1 MADIFRQTS
10 DGFSVVR
17 FVLNAVEPSENNLD
31 GLCSANVRGK
41 AGNGVEANRRRVF
54 VHMGQSDF
62 HAVGKPREG
71 DFQLRMSRA

>member
-1 MADIFRQTS
+1 VADIFRQTS

-17 FVLNAVEPSENNLD
+17 FVLNAVEPGENNLN

-41 AGNGVEANRRRVF
+41 PGDGVEADRWRVL
-54 VHMGQSDF
+54 VHMGKSDF
-62 HAVGKPREG
+62 HAVGKTREG